1 MTSAPRSQR
10 PTAYRP
16 SRRRR
21 SSFAAWLRARPN
33 TSSRSGPRIEMQPP
47 LKRCAL
53 SGHVFR
59 RGMSVL
65 ANRIRAPKDMG
76 EVVDIIRRL
85 PTYIRLVWA
94 LLRDGRVPAQQKLIL
109 AGIGAYLFFPIDL
122 IPDFVPVL
130 GQLDDLAVVLLGLDL
145 FIRSAPP
152 DIVEEHL
159 AKISQD
165 QDQLRRDI
173 ATAERVLGD
182 RVGLVRDTVEKLRTR
197 DLKTTGR
204 KRGST

>member
-1 MTSAPRSQR
+1 MSARLLKRSR
-10 PTAYRP
+10 GSRL

-21 SSFAAWLRARPN
+21 WSFGAWPRARRN
-33 TSSRSGPRIEMQPP
+33 TRSRSGPRIEKRPFR
-47 LKRCAL
+47 KRCGRF
-53 SGHVFR
+53 GHGSR

-76 EVVDIIRRL
+76 EVVDLIRRL

-109 AGIGAYLFFPIDL
+109 VGIGAYLFFPIDL

-159 AKISQD
+159 ATISQD

-173 ATAERVLGD
+173 ATAQRLLGD
-182 RVGLVRDTVEKLRTR
+182 RVGDGRDTVEKLRTR
-197 DLKTTGR
+197 DSKASR

>member
-1 MTSAPRSQR
+1 
-10 PTAYRP
+10 
-16 SRRRR
+16 
-21 SSFAAWLRARPN
+21 
-33 TSSRSGPRIEMQPP
+33 
-47 LKRCAL
+47 
-53 SGHVFR
+53 
-59 RGMSVL
+59 
-65 ANRIRAPKDMG
+65 MG
-76 EVVDIIRRL
+76 EVVDLIRRL

-145 FIRSAPP
+145 FIRSAPE

-159 AKISQD
+159 A
-165 QDQLRRDI
+165 
-173 ATAERVLGD
+173 ERLLGD
-182 RVGLVRDTVEKLRTR
+182 RFGDVRDTVEKLRTR
-197 DLKTTGR
+197 ESKTNGR

>member
-1 MTSAPRSQR
+1 
-10 PTAYRP
+10 
-16 SRRRR
+16 
-21 SSFAAWLRARPN
+21 
-33 TSSRSGPRIEMQPP
+33 
-47 LKRCAL
+47 
-53 SGHVFR
+53 
-59 RGMSVL
+59 MSVL

-76 EVVDIIRRL
+76 EVVDLIRRL
-85 PTYIRLVWA
+85 PMYIRLVWA
-94 LLRDGRVPAQQKLIL
+94 LIRDGRVPVQQKLIL
-109 AGIGAYLFFPIDL
+109 VGIGAYLFFPIDL

-165 QDQLRRDI
+165 KDQLSRDI
-173 ATAERVLGD
+173 ATAERLLGD
-182 RVGLVRDTVEKLRTR
+182 RLGDVRDTVEKLRTR
-197 DLKTTGR
+197 DRKTTSR

>member
-1 MTSAPRSQR
+1 M
-10 PTAYRP
+10 
-16 SRRRR
+16 
-21 SSFAAWLRARPN
+21 
-33 TSSRSGPRIEMQPP
+33 
-47 LKRCAL
+47 
-53 SGHVFR
+53 
-59 RGMSVL
+59 

-76 EVVDIIRRL
+76 EVVDLIRRL

-109 AGIGAYLFFPIDL
+109 VGIGAYLVFPIDL

-152 DIVEEHL
+152 DIVDEHL

-165 QDQLRRDI
+165 KDQLRRDI
-173 ATAERVLGD
+173 ATAERLLGD
-182 RVGLVRDTVEKLRTR
+182 RFGKVRDTVEKLRTR
-197 DLKTTGR
+197 DSKTTSR

>member
-1 MTSAPRSQR
+1 M
-10 PTAYRP
+10 
-16 SRRRR
+16 
-21 SSFAAWLRARPN
+21 
-33 TSSRSGPRIEMQPP
+33 
-47 LKRCAL
+47 
-53 SGHVFR
+53 
-59 RGMSVL
+59 
-65 ANRIRAPKDMG
+65 ANRIRVPKDMA
-76 EVVDIIRRL
+76 EVVDLIRRL

-145 FIRSAPP
+145 FIRSAPA

-159 AKISQD
+159 MKISQD
-165 QDQLRRDI
+165 TDQLRRDI

-182 RVGLVRDTVEKLRTR
+182 RVDQVRDTVEKLRVR
-197 DLKTTGR
+197 EGKTTGR

>member
-1 MTSAPRSQR
+1 MAS
-10 PTAYRP
+10 
-16 SRRRR
+16 
-21 SSFAAWLRARPN
+21 
-33 TSSRSGPRIEMQPP
+33 
-47 LKRCAL
+47 
-53 SGHVFR
+53 
-59 RGMSVL
+59 
-65 ANRIRAPKDMG
+65 RIRAPKDVA
-76 EVVDIIRRL
+76 EVVDLIRRL

-109 AGIGAYLFFPIDL
+109 VGIGAYLFFPIDL

-145 FIRSAPP
+145 FIRSAPA

-165 QDQLRRDI
+165 KDQLRRDI
-173 ATAERVLGD
+173 ATAERLLGD
-182 RVGLVRDTVEKLRTR
+182 RLDDVRDTVEKLRAPRRRTS
-197 DLKTTGR
+197 GG

>member
-1 MTSAPRSQR
+1 M
-10 PTAYRP
+10 
-16 SRRRR
+16 
-21 SSFAAWLRARPN
+21 
-33 TSSRSGPRIEMQPP
+33 
-47 LKRCAL
+47 
-53 SGHVFR
+53 
-59 RGMSVL
+59 

-76 EVVDIIRRL
+76 EVVDLIRRL

-165 QDQLRRDI
+165 KDQLRRESRRRSGSSETVSVTSAI
-173 ATAERVLGD
+173 LWRSCAPARARPMVVRGGVHERP
-182 RVGLVRDTVEKLRTR
+182 
-197 DLKTTGR
+197 
-204 KRGST
+204 

>member
-1 MTSAPRSQR
+1 
-10 PTAYRP
+10 
-16 SRRRR
+16 
-21 SSFAAWLRARPN
+21 
-33 TSSRSGPRIEMQPP
+33 
-47 LKRCAL
+47 
-53 SGHVFR
+53 
-59 RGMSVL
+59 MSIL
-65 ANRIRAPKDMG
+65 ANRIRAPKDMS

-109 AGIGAYLFFPIDL
+109 VGIGAYLFFPIDL

-145 FIRSAPP
+145 FIRSAPEA
-152 DIVEEHL
+152 IVAEHL

-173 ATAERVLGD
+173 ATAERLLGD
-182 RVGLVRDTVEKLRTR
+182 RVGDVRDTVEKLRTR
-197 DLKTTGR
+197 DSKTNGR